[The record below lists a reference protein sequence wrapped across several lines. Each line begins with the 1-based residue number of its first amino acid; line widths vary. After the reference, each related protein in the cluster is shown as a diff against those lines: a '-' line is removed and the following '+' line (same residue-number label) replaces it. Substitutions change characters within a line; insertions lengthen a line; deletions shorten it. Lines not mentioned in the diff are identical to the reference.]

1 VTPPRPSPL
10 PAYATAIAGIGLF
23 SIMDMVIKV
32 LVIADGAFSTMF
44 YRSMVGLGLAALL
57 ALVVRPGRPSR
68 AAMRLHIMRGMI
80 TALMSVLF
88 FWGLARVPMAQAVA
102 LSFIAPLLALVLA
115 ALILHESLGRKAIGA
130 SLLAALGV
138 IVIFVGQARAQTG
151 REALVGSG
159 AIIVSAI
166 LYAWNI
172 VIMRQQ
178 ALAAKP
184 VEIAL
189 FQNLVFFLTM
199 FAVVPVVGLPAP
211 PSGHWIELFIAAS
224 LALASNLLLAWAYAR
239 AGAGYL
245 SSTEYS
251 SFLWAMALGWLRF
264 GEAVS
269 PFTLAGAGLIL
280 AGCFIAARAV
290 EHPTLEGSA

>member
-1 VTPPRPSPL
+1 VTPLRPSPL

-88 FWGLARVPMAQAVA
+88 FWGLARVPMAEAVA

>member
-1 VTPPRPSPL
+1 VTPLRPSPL